1 MQLRGVFCMCK
12 VSHGGIVIVDIP
24 FDPNNPHEHHS
35 THYYCIVSNPASCK
49 FSPVINAIPLT
60 SRCKKV
66 ELPTHAELKTT
77 LLPKRSYCLAEQLTL
92 LDKELIKKTG
102 RFIGE
107 LEPEAMEQIK
117 QCLKVQL
124 NLT

>member
-1 MQLRGVFCMCK
+1 MCK

-35 THYYCIVSNPASCK
+35 THFYCIVSNEASCK
-49 FSPVINAIPLT
+49 FSPVINAIPLS
-60 SRCKKV
+60 SRCNKKRA
-66 ELPTHAELKTT
+66 LPTHAELKTA
-77 LLPKRSYCLAEQLTL
+77 LLPKRSVCLAEQLTL

-102 RFIGE
+102 RYIGD